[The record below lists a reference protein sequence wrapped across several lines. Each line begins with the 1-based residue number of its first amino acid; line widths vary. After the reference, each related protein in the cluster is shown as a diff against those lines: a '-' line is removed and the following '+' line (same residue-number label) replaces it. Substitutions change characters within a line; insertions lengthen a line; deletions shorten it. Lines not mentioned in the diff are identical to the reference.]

1 MSDNVTQFN
10 EFPEEER
17 RPTSQLLK
25 RIGLMAGIVLAVLL
39 ILVLVLF
46 HDSMNLDSVRRWVKY
61 MNVSESGDYGLF
73 AFDAHSNNCYATFD
87 DGLAVASV
95 SGINTYDKNGEERHV
110 VQQQMTLPH
119 LQVQG
124 DLAVAYD
131 VGGKTLLA
139 LHSRSG
145 EVLHLE
151 ESRPILDVDLSKN
164 GQLCLSSSAS
174 GYKSVISVY
183 SNQQKLV
190 YRWLSSTA
198 YLPLCAMSPNGK
210 ELAAVSLGQENGV
223 FQSSVLLLRTDS
235 EEIQQSVP
243 LGSELIYDIAFLD
256 EQTLCAIG
264 ESTLQVV
271 RTNGE
276 VLGSVSYGDQYLKDF
291 DSNGNGFL
299 TLALNM
305 YRAGNRYSLKTVDYK
320 GRQIAEVYL
329 GQEILDMSACGRYL
343 AVLTPQGLT
352 IYTQSLEIYYE
363 TVETGS
369 ATSVVMRE
377 DGSVLLL
384 GGGRGWL
391 YIP

>member
-1 MSDNVTQFN
+1 MSDDMTQLNDFS
-10 EFPEEER
+10 EDKR
-17 RPTSQLLK
+17 RPKGQLLK
-25 RIGLMAGIVLAVLL
+25 KIGVMAGIVLAVFLAL
-39 ILVLVLF
+39 IFVLF
-46 HDSMNLDSVRRWVKY
+46 RDSMNLDSVRRWVKY
-61 MNVSESGDYGLF
+61 MNVSEGGAYGSF
-73 AFDAHSNNCYATFD
+73 SFDAHSSNCYAIFD

-95 SGINTYDKNGEERHV
+95 SGINTYDKNGEEQHV
-110 VQQQMTLPH
+110 VQQQMTLPR
-119 LQVQG
+119 LLVQD

-151 ESRPILDVDLSKN
+151 ENRPILDADLSKN
-164 GQLCLSSSAS
+164 GQICLSSSAS

-183 SNQQKLV
+183 SSQQKLV

-223 FQSSVLLLRTDS
+223 FQSSAFLLRTDS
-235 EEIQQSVP
+235 EEIQRFVP
-243 LGSELIYDIAFLD
+243 LGSELIYDLVFLD

-264 ESTLQVV
+264 ESSLQVV

-276 VLGSVSYGDQYLKDF
+276 ALGSIPYGDQYLKDY

-299 TLALNM
+299 ALALNM
-305 YRAGNRYSLKTVDYK
+305 YRAGNRYSLMTVDDK
-320 GRQIAEVYL
+320 GKQIAEVYL
-329 GQEILDMSACGRYL
+329 GQEILDLSACGRYL

-352 IYTQSLEIYYE
+352 IYTQSLEVYHE

-369 ATSVVMRE
+369 ATSVVMQE